1 MQPDS
6 DSVGGG
12 RALLDNKLGFGFGLF
27 GFPGEV
33 RYRIDFLEIEVLK
46 TEDLVTKPY
55 FDHN

>member
-33 RYRIDFLEIEVLK
+33 RYRIDFLEIEVLLDS
-46 TEDLVTKPY
+46 ENQR
-55 FDHN
+55 FGN